1 MYEKFYGFT
10 ASPFQL
16 SPDHRFFFES
26 SVHRTALAHLTYG
39 LSQGEGFI
47 IITGEVGAGKTTLVG
62 HLFETLDK
70 QRFVAARVVSTQL
83 QADDMLRMVAAAF
96 GLPIAETN
104 KAALLRLVESF
115 LLSNQQQGKRCLL
128 VVDEAQNLSIAALEE
143 LRMLSNFQSG
153 AQAPLQSFLLGQPQ
167 FRTLLASPDLDQLR
181 QRVIASYHLGPLAP
195 AETRAYIEHRLR
207 AVGWRGDPEI
217 ADDAFAAV
225 YAATGGVPR
234 RINTLCSRILL
245 LGFLEEAHR
254 IGRLHV
260 ERVADELRRE
270 LEFQG
275 PARSAPPPEPVPA
288 PIPVAVAPLP
298 AAHPAPTPPEPIAAA
313 MPAVA
318 DVVPAPEPM
327 VETALAHASAPVDG
341 EPILSAPSENSP
353 HVMFDIERLNDR
365 IAVLE
370 ATIAAQAKALEQHER
385 LLRQALTAAT
395 TLLDLG
401 RE

>member
-1 MYEKFYGFT
+1 MYEKFYGLV

-143 LRMLSNFQSG
+143 LRMLSNFQAGS
-153 AQAPLQSFLLGQPQ
+153 QAPLQSFLLGQPQ
-167 FRTLLASPDLDQLR
+167 FRSLLASPDLEQLR
-181 QRVIASYHLGPLAP
+181 QRVIASYHLGPLAS
-195 AETRAYIEHRLR
+195 AETRSYIEHRLK
-207 AVGWRGDPEI
+207 AVGWQQDPTI
-217 ADDAFAAV
+217 ADDAFAAI
-225 YAATGGVPR
+225 YTATGGVPR

-245 LGFLEEAHR
+245 LGFLEESHR
-254 IGRLHV
+254 IDRFHV
-260 ERVADELRRE
+260 ERVASELRRE
-270 LEFQG
+270 LEFHAS
-275 PARSAPPPEPVPA
+275 PPVAAPPAPAMGIPTPETVDAPRPIKSDPLPEPRATEPSTDMLAEPA
-288 PIPVAVAPLP
+288 
-298 AAHPAPTPPEPIAAA
+298 
-313 MPAVA
+313 M
-318 DVVPAPEPM
+318 APERIPDEEM
-327 VETALAHASAPVDG
+327 AT
-341 EPILSAPSENSP
+341 ILQ
-353 HVMFDIERLNDR
+353 RLQ
-365 IAVLE
+365 ALE
-370 ATIAAQAKALEQHER
+370 AVVSAQARALEQHER
-385 LLRQALTAAT
+385 LLRQALSAAT

-401 RE
+401 RD

>member
-1 MYEKFYGFT
+1 MYEKFYGLT

-83 QADDMLRMVAAAF
+83 QGDDMLRMVAAAF
-96 GLPIAETN
+96 GLPIADSN
-104 KAALLRLVESF
+104 KATLLRLVESF
-115 LLSNQQQGKRCLL
+115 LLTNQQQGKRCLL
-128 VVDEAQNLSIAALEE
+128 VVDEAQNLSVSALEE

-153 AQAPLQSFLLGQPQ
+153 AHAPLQSFLLGQPQ
-167 FRTLLASPDLDQLR
+167 FRAILASPDLEQLR

-195 AETRAYIEHRLR
+195 AETRLYVEHRLR
-207 AVGWRGDPEI
+207 AVGWRQDPRL
-217 ADDAFAAV
+217 ADDAYDAI

-234 RINTLCSRILL
+234 RINTLCSRVLL
-245 LGFLEEAHR
+245 LGFLEENHLLDR
-254 IGRLHV
+254 RHV

-270 LEFQG
+270 LEFHG
-275 PARSAPPPEPVPA
+275 TGKPVETEPKPAPMRVPEPE
-288 PIPVAVAPLP
+288 
-298 AAHPAPTPPEPIAAA
+298 PEA
-313 MPAVA
+313 MPASVA
-318 DVVPAPEPM
+318 VTPTEPPA
-327 VETALAHASAPVDG
+327 AG
-341 EPILSAPSENSP
+341 RAPSQDLTSTAETSSAETPLLGDGNAASP
-353 HVMFDIERLNDR
+353 VVEMPDSAMAEEIAALKARLAVIERGL
-365 IAVLE
+365 
-370 ATIAAQAKALEQHER
+370 AKQDQTLEQHAQ
-385 LLRQALTAAT
+385 LLRQALSVAT

-401 RE
+401 RD

>member
-1 MYEKFYGFT
+1 MYEKFYGLT

-83 QADDMLRMVAAAF
+83 QGDDMLRMVAAAF
-96 GLPIAETN
+96 GLPIADTN
-104 KAALLRLVESF
+104 KATLLRLVESF
-115 LLSNQQQGKRCLL
+115 LLTNQQQGKRCLL
-128 VVDEAQNLSIAALEE
+128 VVDEAQNLSVSALEE

-153 AQAPLQSFLLGQPQ
+153 AHAPLQSFLLGQPQ
-167 FRTLLASPDLDQLR
+167 FRAILASPDLEQLR

-195 AETRAYIEHRLR
+195 AETRLYVEHRLR
-207 AVGWRGDPEI
+207 AVGWKQDPRLT
-217 ADDAFAAV
+217 DDAYDAI
-225 YAATGGVPR
+225 YTATGGVPR
-234 RINTLCSRILL
+234 RINTLCSRVLL
-245 LGFLEEAHR
+245 LGFLEENHLLDR
-254 IGRLHV
+254 SHV
-260 ERVADELRRE
+260 ERVAEELRRE

-275 PARSAPPPEPVPA
+275 ASKPTAEPETRPTVAPATAIPAAA
-288 PIPVAVAPLP
+288 PIAMS
-298 AAHPAPTPPEPIAAA
+298 PTAAA
-313 MPAVA
+313 TASPGPTQA
-318 DVVPAPEPM
+318 
-327 VETALAHASAPVDG
+327 VETSDVQDDLALEAHSTPAQALDPATADLMAALAARLAV
-341 EPILSAPSENSP
+341 
-353 HVMFDIERLNDR
+353 IEQRL
-365 IAVLE
+365 
-370 ATIAAQAKALEQHER
+370 AKQDQTLEQHEE
-385 LLRQALTAAT
+385 LLRQALSVAT